1 MKDQQLTNKV
11 RQDAARVK
19 KDLSTLVGDSTARI
33 VRFEDNVSQATGKAK
48 DDLTTWVEDGVSQ
61 LSEGVEKLS
70 GDVKKSVV
78 HTAATMQKDVGHGLS
93 QYNAKAQKVAD
104 KVPGDF
110 SKKVTRYPW
119 VAISV
124 ALAIGFLLGF
134 LLKPAQQ
141 PLG

>member
-33 VRFEDNVSQATGKAK
+33 VRFEDNVSQATGKAR

-61 LSEGVEKLS
+61 LSEGVEKLT
-70 GDVKKSVV
+70 GDVQKSVV
-78 HTAATMQKDVGHGLS
+78 DTAALMHKEDGHGLS
-93 QYNAKAQKVAD
+93 QYNAKAQKAAD
-104 KVPGDF
+104 KVPGRF
-110 SKKVTRYPW
+110 GKKVTRYPW